1 MMYLEKP
8 MEILSDIL
16 TSLRVRGSVYFCS
29 QIESPWTKEFKN
41 KTTASFHLIKR
52 GACWVTIGDRV
63 EQLGA
68 GDLIFLGPGID
79 HMLSSEPPMG
89 QALSYENTT
98 LLLCGDCSFQHDELS
113 PLSNIFEQVTIVREE
128 EIEKHTWLKSTFNQL
143 SSEYMSQSP
152 GNEIIVNKL
161 TEVVLVELIRI
172 NFGRQEEH
180 SFFHALRDKRITKAL
195 ELIHSSFEQPWTIE
209 TLAANVGM
217 SRAAFAKRFSSLVGQ
232 TIFSYLSNLR
242 IQKSKEMIAN
252 TSLFIDDIALSVGY
266 ESERAFTK
274 TFNKYVGMTP
284 KQFRTQKKK
293 N

>member
-1 MMYLEKP
+1 MG
-8 MEILSDIL
+8 ILSDIL
-16 TSLRVRGSVYFCS
+16 TSLRVSGSVYFCS
-29 QIESPWTKEFKN
+29 QIESPWTKEFAN
-41 KTTASFHLIKR
+41 KTTACFHLIKR

-63 EQLGA
+63 EQLGT

-79 HMLSSEPPMG
+79 HSLSSEPPMG
-89 QALSYENTT
+89 NMPVRDNST

-128 EIEKHTWLKSTFNQL
+128 ELDKHTWLKSTFNQL
-143 SSEYMSQSP
+143 SAEYMSQSP

-195 ELIHSSFEQPWTIE
+195 ELIHSSLDKPWTIE
-209 TLAANVGM
+209 TLASNIGM
-217 SRAAFAKRFSSLVGQ
+217 SRAAFSKRFTSLVGQ
-232 TIFSYLSNLR
+232 TVFTYLSNLR
-242 IQKSKEMIAN
+242 IQKSKEMI
-252 TSLFIDDIALSVGY
+252 TSTSMFIDDIALSVGY

-284 KQFRTQKKK
+284 KQFRANKKEG
-293 N
+293 